1 MWRFICNGSK
11 WGAVTDMRIQLKK
24 KEKPTHEP
32 LQMWKFIIKKAKKI
46 PSSIPAVV
54 SCHRRPLHS
63 GRSTASMSTLT
74 SWWHRGVRGRVVC
87 PGRWGGDA
95 HVGGGQ
101 RGWVHHQGCRG
112 DALAAVKVHHQ
123 ELDALSSQSHPLAIV
138 TEPSPI
144 AACPPLDLAIPW
156 PSSPDLGAVRGRAT
170 VRSPK
175 VGLPCRH
182 RSAAGRA
189 RPSPVNRCH
198 LHQPR
203 RATAHDRHQSIGR
216 GGSRE
221 ERAASQ
227 LWWGEMKEKGKKWG
241 RVGENISPKWFSTGQ
256 LWDFL
261 FKLEWSD
268 PEVIYNGSQ
277 CEAVTNEGHV
287 YNGFWNWAVIDE
299 GLTSVTA
306 LNIESL

>member
-1 MWRFICNGSK
+1 
-11 WGAVTDMRIQLKK
+11 
-24 KEKPTHEP
+24 
-32 LQMWKFIIKKAKKI
+32 MWKFIIKKAKKKI
-46 PSSIPAVV
+46 PSSIPALV

-63 GRSTASMSTLT
+63 GRSTASISTST

-101 RGWVHHQGCRG
+101 RGRVHHQGHRG
-112 DALAAVKVHHQ
+112 EALAAVKVHHQ

-138 TEPSPI
+138 TEPSPT
-144 AACPPLDLAIPW
+144 ATCPPLDLAIPW
-156 PSSPDLGAVRGRAT
+156 PSSLDLAVPWPAAT
-170 VRSPK
+170 GSGSPK
-175 VGLPCRH
+175 VSLPCRH
-182 RSAAGRA
+182 RGSVAGRGCA
-189 RPSPVNRCH
+189 RAPVNRRH
-198 LHQPR
+198 LRQPR
-203 RATAHDRHQSIGR
+203 RATAHDRHKSIGR

-221 ERAASQ
+221 ERAAGQ
-227 LWWGEMKEKGKKWG
+227 LWWGEMEEKGKKWG
-241 RVGENISPKWFSTGQ
+241 RVGENISPKWFSTDQ

-277 CEAVTNEGHV
+277 CEAITNEGHV
-287 YNGFWNWAVIDE
+287 YNGFWNWAIIDE
-299 GLTSVTA
+299 GLISVTA